1 MFFIC
6 VLQWEHSGSA
16 ICSHLEDLPS
26 INKGRIGAQLG
37 AVGLSSLDPWCAF
50 GHIYH
55 CCS

>member
-6 VLQWEHSGSA
+6 VLQWEDSGSA
-16 ICSHLEDLPS
+16 VCSHLEDLPS
-26 INKGRIGAQLG
+26 INKGRIGGQLE